1 MYRAAAYIVGGRGK
15 VESFLSTMTTTTTLR
30 DVARSLSSGAVLFP
44 SDTTV
49 LLCSNVPVEPG
60 SSAAGVRTAY
70 LLERLVASPGVTS
83 VHFASPN
90 HQLIEED
97 ESSTSA
103 ADWKHK
109 GVQLHE
115 LPPNQ
120 SVKAREL
127 LLNKIPNQHGEDDNL
142 LVIFDRF
149 YSEEMYSFHLHEHR
163 PQALLVLDM
172 QDLHSLRGHRQHWIQ
187 QKPKHAT
194 DCLLN
199 LPLLPNVPGIRDAKL
214 LRELASIHRSDLTLV
229 CSSVELDLLSRKY
242 QIPADKLCLAPLFG
256 DLPTVEEEAR
266 LRRRGFG
273 ERSDFVF
280 VGGFRHAPNV
290 DAVRQLKR
298 LWPRIREQ
306 VHTCRAARDNADD
319 STTTE
324 NDPVKLHVY
333 GAYCSDHLRGELH
346 DPTNGFLVHGFS
358 PLPVDDL
365 LADRRVMLSPI
376 RFGAGIKGKHVD
388 AWKNGMPVVTTP
400 IGSEGM
406 MTMGEEDCP
415 SEQFGGIVAKSD
427 DEFIQAA
434 SVLYNDRFEW
444 KKKVSAVAGDSMSYL
459 CGRDL
464 WNNHVGPRLAKAL
477 ENRQHQRE
485 SDYMRSIVWQQS
497 VRSSEYFSKYIEMK
511 EKHLES
517 TRRIQEASVSSLHKE
532 RSRKQFDQFP
542 GQRS

>member
-1 MYRAAAYIVGGRGK
+1 MYRAAAYMIGGRGK
-15 VESFLSTMTTTTTLR
+15 VKFFPSTVTTTTTRLQ

-97 ESSTSA
+97 VSSMSA
-103 ADWKHK
+103 AAWKHK

-127 LLNKIPNQHGEDDNL
+127 LLDKIPNQHGQNDSL

-187 QKPKHAT
+187 QQPKHAT

-199 LPLLPNVPGIRDAKL
+199 LPVLPNVPGIRDPKL
-214 LRELASIHRSDLTLV
+214 LRELASILRSDLTLV
-229 CSSVELDLLSRKY
+229 CSSVELELLSRKY
-242 QIPADKLCLAPLFG
+242 QIPADKMCLAPLFG
-256 DLPTVEEEAR
+256 DLPTVEEEASQHR
-266 LRRRGFG
+266 RRRRGFH

-298 LWPRIREQ
+298 LWPRIRQQ
-306 VHTCRAARDNADD
+306 VHTCRAAPVDDDD

-346 DPTNGFLVHGFS
+346 DPMNGFLVHGFS

-406 MTMGEEDCP
+406 MMMGEEDCP
-415 SEQFGGIVAKSD
+415 TSEQFGGIVAKSD

-444 KKKVSAVAGDSMSYL
+444 NKRVTAIGDSMSHL
-459 CGRDL
+459 CGRDV
-464 WNNHVGPRLAKAL
+464 WTNHVGPRLVKAL
-477 ENRQHQRE
+477 ENRQQQRE
-485 SDYMRSIVWQQS
+485 SDYMRSIVWHQS

-511 EKHLES
+511 EKHQKS
-517 TRRIQEASVSSLHKE
+517 TRRIQEASVSPPKE
-532 RSRKQFDQFP
+532 RRR
-542 GQRS
+542 GQ